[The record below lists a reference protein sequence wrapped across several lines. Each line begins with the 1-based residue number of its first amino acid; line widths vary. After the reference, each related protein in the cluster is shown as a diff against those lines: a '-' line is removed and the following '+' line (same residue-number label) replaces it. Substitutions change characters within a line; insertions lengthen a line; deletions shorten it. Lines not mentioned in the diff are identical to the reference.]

1 MSTDLARQTKSKFKK
16 KAYMQYFDESGRRVP
31 RDGLRVFS
39 SGASTY
45 YRLTQPSMD
54 YGLILD
60 RITRHQT
67 IPLNISASEFK
78 ARADSLLDQLKLD
91 SGYSN
96 MTNGVFVPFVCR
108 RAPKDAD
115 LGSELQSRLLPAL
128 HRAFNERYPDAH
140 FKAVLQGN
148 SKLNGQI
155 SLDLHSKYDEFI
167 TACEQESVVGLYFPQ
182 ALQGFDVNSQQLQM
196 HLLPASSTVKVC
208 LSGGLDICTA
218 LTGVPELLISGE
230 FYTPIPI
237 MSAYRH
243 NDDRLV
249 LLLKAYGPHM
259 EFWCMTKMLT
269 KTTTQVSEQWTGGIT
284 VYEKDAFK
292 SE

>member
-1 MSTDLARQTKSKFKK
+1 
-16 KAYMQYFDESGRRVP
+16 MQYFDESGRRATQ
-31 RDGLRVFS
+31 DGLRVFS

-45 YRLTQPSMD
+45 YRLTQPSLD

-78 ARADSLLDQLKLD
+78 ARADTLLDQLKLD

-96 MTNGVFVPFVCR
+96 MTNGVCVPFVCR
-108 RAPKDAD
+108 RALKDAD
-115 LGSELQSRLLPAL
+115 LGFELQSRLLPAL
-128 HRAFNERYPDAH
+128 QRAFTERYPDAH

-148 SKLNGQI
+148 SELHGQI
-155 SLDLHSKYDEFI
+155 SLHPYSKYDEFI
-167 TACEQESVVGLYFPQ
+167 TACEEGPVVGLYFPQ
-182 ALQGFDVNSQQLQM
+182 ALQGFDVKSQQLQM
-196 HLLPASSTVKVC
+196 HSLPALSTVKLC

-218 LTGVPELLISGE
+218 LTGIPELLISEE

-237 MSAYRH
+237 MSAYCH

-269 KTTTQVSEQWTGGIT
+269 KTATQVSEQWAGGIT
-284 VYEKDAFK
+284 VYKKGAFK

>member
-1 MSTDLARQTKSKFKK
+1 
-16 KAYMQYFDESGRRVP
+16 MQYFDESGRRVP

-39 SGASTY
+39 SDASTY
-45 YRLTQPSMD
+45 YRLTQPIVD

-60 RITRHQT
+60 RITTHQT
-67 IPLNISASEFK
+67 VSLNLSASEFK
-78 ARADSLLDQLKLD
+78 ARTDLLLDQLRLD
-91 SGYSN
+91 SSYSN
-96 MTNGVFVPFVCR
+96 MANGVCVPFACK
-108 RAPKDAD
+108 RAPKHAD
-115 LGSELQSRLLPAL
+115 FGSELQSRLLPAL

-148 SKLNGQI
+148 SELHGQI
-155 SLDLHSKYDEFI
+155 SLHPHSRYDEFI
-167 TACEQESVVGLYFPQ
+167 TACGEEPVVGLYFPQ
-182 ALQGFDVNSQQLQM
+182 ALQGFDVKSQQLQM
-196 HLLPASSTVKVC
+196 HLLPESNTIKVC

-259 EFWCMTKMLT
+259 EFWCMTNMLT
-269 KTTTQVSEQWTGGIT
+269 KTITQVSEQWTGGIT
-284 VYEKDAFK
+284 VYEKVAFQPGQI
-292 SE
+292 